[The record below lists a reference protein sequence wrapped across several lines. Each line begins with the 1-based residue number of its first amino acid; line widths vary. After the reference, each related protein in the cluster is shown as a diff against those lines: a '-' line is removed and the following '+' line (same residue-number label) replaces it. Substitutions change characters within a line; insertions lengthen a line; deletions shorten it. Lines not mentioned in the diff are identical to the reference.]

1 MQEILFTYVAQQT
14 PEENKEILLETTKEL
29 QYFSEGG
36 KNAMTMAE
44 SLVKDGRDENMR
56 NVVRSMLKEGAD
68 QEFVQ
73 RVTGLT
79 AEKIAAVLAEK
90 NEV

>member
-1 MQEILFTYVAQQT
+1 MTKWLARDVITAIANERIGGPMQEILFTYVAQQT

-56 NVVRSMLKEGAD
+56 NVVR
-68 QEFVQ
+68 
-73 RVTGLT
+73 
-79 AEKIAAVLAEK
+79 
-90 NEV
+90 